1 MKRMIRTMA
10 VVLLAMILFSP
21 VQALA
26 AGFNAKIQGIHGS
39 KVVESFC
46 EIFGFD
52 HLCLFPFFC
61 M

>member
-26 AGFNAKIQGIHGS
+26 ADGGNGLKTDMEDGEYSI
-39 KVVESFC
+39 
-46 EIFGFD
+46 
-52 HLCLFPFFC
+52 
-61 M
+61 